1 MSKNTSG
8 NTAACDHPRPRTGV
22 VTLLA
27 LGIGGFVT
35 GPTGPGTWQP
45 SWSSTPSLGAW
56 PCLRGASAPALP
68 VHQGAQGDVEWEFIR
83 SKIGARRRRSYGLT
97 LSVPGWGPSFAT
109 EPSTLLHL
117 HNIFGWRGSAALGR
131 SVVRFLNFGN
141 MSLCALVLQPCRGAR
156 VRTSQRHFMSSVLL
170 ACMPPDLGMSS

>member
-8 NTAACDHPRPRTGV
+8 NTAACDHPRPRAGV
-22 VTLLA
+22 DTLLA

-68 VHQGAQGDVEWEFIR
+68 VHQGAQCDVLWCFSGPKSEPAGVGLMVSR
-83 SKIGARRRRSYGLT
+83 SPCQGWAR
-97 LSVPGWGPSFAT
+97 
-109 EPSTLLHL
+109 
-117 HNIFGWRGSAALGR
+117 
-131 SVVRFLNFGN
+131 
-141 MSLCALVLQPCRGAR
+141 VLQPNLRPCFICTIFLAEGSRRHSADPWYGFSILVTSPCVPLSYNR
-156 VRTSQRHFMSSVLL
+156 VGEHVCVLHSDTSCLQSYLHVCPPTSVVSS
-170 ACMPPDLGMSS
+170 